1 MSDTSVIYE
10 VNLDVEPGIARD
22 FESWLHE
29 HVRHMLSLQG
39 FRSARVFAVND
50 EAAGTDDA
58 PHRFTVHYVLE
69 NQAALD
75 RYLAEDAARLR
86 QEGLDRFGHRFIAS
100 RRVMAARESKDLVPV
115 DSGQH
120 CLNCHA
126 PLRGQYCAQCGQRS
140 RNRLITLWE
149 LTRDVLGDLVDL
161 DSRLWRSL
169 FPLMFRPGLLTHDY
183 LLGRRARYMPPFR
196 MYLILSLLFFLMVSI
211 ISDDSDLKMM
221 AGDENEQ
228 GVVIRFD
235 GDKPEIPPATDAGE
249 TESALAAPGA
259 EADQSCKVDDMNV
272 DTGIAWLD
280 GFLSKD
286 RVENACRKIRADDG
300 RAFLRALV
308 ENIPTTL
315 FVFLPLIALTLK
327 LLYPLSGKY
336 YVEHLLFVLHFHAF
350 VFLILIM
357 ELLALEAAKLLSS
370 PSWMFTTIVSVYIP
384 VYLYRSMRRVY
395 QQGTFATLAKYVLL
409 MLFYLVS
416 LVITLSA
423 TTALTALTL

>member
-1 MSDTSVIYE
+1 MNDASVIYE

-22 FESWLHE
+22 FESWLQE
-29 HVRHMLSLQG
+29 HVQGMLALQG
-39 FRSARVFAVND
+39 FRSARIFTVQD
-50 EAAGTDDA
+50 EAAGVDDA
-58 PHRFTVHYVLE
+58 PHRFTVHYLLE

-75 RYLAEDAARLR
+75 RYLAEDAPRMR
-86 QEGLDRFGHRFIAS
+86 QEGLERFGHHFIAS
-100 RRVMAARESKDLVPV
+100 RRVMNTSESRDLVPV
-115 DSGQH
+115 DSAQH

-126 PLRGQYCAQCGQRS
+126 PMRGQYCAQCGQRS
-140 RNRLITLWE
+140 RDRLITLWE
-149 LTRDVLGDLVDL
+149 LTRDVLGDLVDM

-169 FPLMFRPGLLTHDY
+169 LPLMFRPGLLTRDY

-196 MYLILSLLFFLMVSI
+196 MYLILSLLFFLLVSI
-211 ISDDSDLKMM
+211 ISDDSNLKMVS
-221 AGDENEQ
+221 GDQ
-228 GVVIRFD
+228 DDQALSIRFD
-235 GDKPEIPPATDAGE
+235 GDKARAPQGNETKPSDDDQALGEDADRDCE
-249 TESALAAPGA
+249 
-259 EADQSCKVDDMNV
+259 VDEMNV
-272 DTGIAWLD
+272 ETGIAWLD
-280 GFLSKD
+280 GFLTKE
-286 RVENACRKIRADDG
+286 RVENACRKIKADDG
-300 RAFLRALV
+300 RAFIRALV

-370 PSWMFTTIVSVYIP
+370 PSWMFTTAVSIYIP

-395 QQGTFATLAKYVLL
+395 QQGTFATLAKYILL